1 LVTGSAPGRSVE
13 PDEEVSLD
21 TPEDQIPIDR
31 SPHPSRPPTL
41 IRRHSRTERE
51 PWLFPSVPSD
61 TITGMT
67 RIEPS
72 LATDTPADSAIELVD
87 LHPPR
92 PELRRD
98 VVEGLR
104 QQPKRLEAK
113 LFYDE
118 RGSRLFERITELEEY
133 YLTRA
138 ETAIYRRHAA
148 RMLDSFGARLT
159 LIELGSGSS
168 SKVRILLD
176 ASDAIRTY
184 MPIDISVEFLR
195 RAAERI
201 AADYRRLRV
210 VAVCADYTRIDSLP
224 VEDSSQK
231 RVVFF
236 PGSTIGNLEPEDVV
250 DFLGRFSRLLQ
261 PGDGFLIGADSRKD
275 PAVLHAAYNDREGVT
290 ADFNLNILE
299 RINRE
304 LGADFALDAFEHV
317 AFYSETEGRIEMHLR
332 SLARQSVS
340 LAGERFELAPGEM
353 IHTENS
359 YKYAAGQLEELAGRA
374 GLAPVEVWSDPDES
388 FRVHGFRLAPH

>member
-1 LVTGSAPGRSVE
+1 MT
-13 PDEEVSLD
+13 
-21 TPEDQIPIDR
+21 
-31 SPHPSRPPTL
+31 
-41 IRRHSRTERE
+41 RTE
-51 PWLFPSVPSD
+51 PSSTPS
-61 TITGMT
+61 
-67 RIEPS
+67 
-72 LATDTPADSAIELVD
+72 PAASAIELVD

-98 VVEGLR
+98 VLEGLR
-104 QQPKRLEAK
+104 MQPKRLEAK

-118 RGSRLFERITELEEY
+118 RGSRLFERITTLPEY

-138 ETAIYRRHAA
+138 ETALYRSHAA
-148 RMLDSFGARLT
+148 GMLEAFGTRLT

-176 ASDAIRTY
+176 ASEAIRTY

-195 RAAERI
+195 RAAEGI
-201 AADYRRLRV
+201 AADYGRLRV
-210 VAVCADYTRIDSLP
+210 VAVCADYTRMDALP
-224 VEDSSQK
+224 DEDASQK

-250 DFLGRFSRLLQ
+250 DFLERFSRLLQ

-290 ADFNLNILE
+290 AEFNLNILE

-304 LGADFALDAFEHV
+304 LGADFELDAFEHV
-317 AFYSETEGRIEMHLR
+317 AFYNEGEGRIEMHLR
-332 SLARQSVS
+332 SLVRQSVS
-340 LAGERFELAPGEM
+340 LAGERFELAAGEM

-359 YKYAAGQLEELAGRA
+359 YKYAASQLEMLAESA
-374 GLAPVEVWSDPDES
+374 GLVPVDVWTDREES
-388 FRVHGFRLAPH
+388 FRVHGFRLAAR